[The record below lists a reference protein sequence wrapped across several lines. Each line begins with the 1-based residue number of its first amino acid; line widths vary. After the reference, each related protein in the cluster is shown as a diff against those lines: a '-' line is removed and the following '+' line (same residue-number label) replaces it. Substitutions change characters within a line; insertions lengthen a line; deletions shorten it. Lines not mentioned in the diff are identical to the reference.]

1 MTLKSISVSLLCCLL
16 LSAGGCAGP
25 DSPGLRT
32 IDPALQPHE
41 DAAELEQLVQR
52 AHDRVNEH
60 RSSLGLAQL
69 TLDNRITRVARRHS
83 ASMAQGGAF
92 SHRGFKQ
99 RATAIGRFMPYRTVA
114 ENLAYNY
121 GNADPAARAFTSWL
135 TSPKH
140 RQAMEDPRFTH
151 TGLAVAKSST
161 GRYFFTQLFVLPR

>member
-1 MTLKSISVSLLCCLL
+1 MILKFINVSLLCSLL
-16 LSAGGCAGP
+16 LGASGCAGL
-25 DSPGLRT
+25 PGGGLHT

-41 DAAELEQLVQR
+41 DAAEFEQLIQQ
-52 AHDRVNEH
+52 ACDRVNAH
-60 RSSLGLAQL
+60 RASLGLARL
-69 TLDNRITRVARRHS
+69 TLDNRISRVARRHS

-99 RATAIGRFMPYRTVA
+99 RATAIGRFMPYWTVA

-140 RQAMEDPRFTH
+140 RQTMEDPRFTH
-151 TGLAVAKSST
+151 TGLAVAKSPS
-161 GRYFFTQLFVLPR
+161 GRFYFTQLFVLPR